1 MWRHIS
7 RDFKRTLKIINFI
20 LASANDNLI
29 LISYF
34 ELNTSETQVS
44 FIFWLIILM
53 GRHIFGYVTY
63 LYFYNLLGIL
73 REIYFIW
80 FWSKYNLLTIME
92 KYLIPEKFIDA
103 FKAFLLGNKK
113 LLFPRVNHKRNF
125 SADLRRPELSIKLGS
140 PDQLFL
146 FLIFESFFQK
156 HA

>member
-1 MWRHIS
+1 
-7 RDFKRTLKIINFI
+7 
-20 LASANDNLI
+20 
-29 LISYF
+29 
-34 ELNTSETQVS
+34 
-44 FIFWLIILM
+44 
-53 GRHIFGYVTY
+53 
-63 LYFYNLLGIL
+63 
-73 REIYFIW
+73 
-80 FWSKYNLLTIME
+80 ME